1 MRLFRT
7 VECQGDFC
15 DLTEMRPTV
24 LAFRIQ
30 PDEGIS
36 LSFSAKR
43 PGMNIDLHPVSF
55 EFDYGKA
62 FREALPEAYERLLFD
77 ALRGDATLFMRS
89 DELEAAWQFVTPIL
103 DAWRDGPPPGF
114 PNYAAGA
121 WGPQEAQSLA
131 EGCLGGWRCP

>member
-1 MRLFRT
+1 LRLFRT
-7 VECQGDFC
+7 VECEGDVC
-15 DLTEMRPTV
+15 DLTSMRPTV

-43 PGMNIDLHPVSF
+43 PGMNIDLQSVRF
-55 EFDYGKA
+55 EFDYGKS
-62 FREALPEAYERLLFD
+62 FHKALPEAYEHLLFD

-103 DAWRDGPPPGF
+103 DAWHDGPPPIF
-114 PNYAAGA
+114 SNYAAGA
-121 WGPQEAQSLA
+121 WGPEEAESLA
-131 EGCLGGWRCP
+131 GGLGGWRGL